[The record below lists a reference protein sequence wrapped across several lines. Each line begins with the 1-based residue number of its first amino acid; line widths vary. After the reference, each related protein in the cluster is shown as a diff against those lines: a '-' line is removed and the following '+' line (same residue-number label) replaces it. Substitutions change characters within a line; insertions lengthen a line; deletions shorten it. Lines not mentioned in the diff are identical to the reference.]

1 MDGESKELVPTPIEE
16 APRKGRRK
24 KKEEPKEGLA
34 LKKWGLF
41 FFVLSC
47 ISVALVAASLALPFF
62 IAIFGIVSVIAW
74 LAVVAVISIFTIGLV
89 WTIDEVKT
97 MNSNWMAFNN
107 WLFNSTEAVA
117 NTAAKAIPILSIVG
131 GVILLVT
138 WLFVILGIATDKNR
152 KKYYRGLIIALGV
165 LTLAFI
171 AIAIISI
178 IINSNVQSTIGSS
191 SSIH

>member
-1 MDGESKELVPTPIEE
+1 MDGESKELVPASIEE

-47 ISVALVAASLALPFF
+47 ISAALVAASLALPFF

-117 NTAAKAIPILSIVG
+117 NSAAKAIPILSIVG
-131 GVILLVT
+131 GAILLIT
-138 WLFVILGIATDKNR
+138 WLFMVLGITTDKNR
-152 KKYYRGLIIALGV
+152 KKHYLGLIIALGII
-165 LTLAFI
+165 TLVFI
-171 AIAIISI
+171 AIAIITI
-178 IINSNVQSTIGSS
+178 IIHSNVQSTIGSS